1 MKNNPLNLKELLGR
15 TLHYA
20 HVGIVEFTLSLP
32 KFALNKPKWVSL
44 PFSISVNS
52 IYHNPLFAHAS
63 QSKAGTRP
71 SHLSRLFKNLVFV
84 FLFLSFSLVKSQ
96 MPPLNQKILNFV
108 KQNMGKTVDR
118 GECWDLAAVP
128 LYEFKAKWDGSFQ
141 FGKLLDPEKDVIF
154 PGDIIQFFDVVF
166 EYKKDDVLYK
176 ETMGQHTAIVYKV
189 IAKKHY
195 EIAHQNTSEWGR
207 IVQTST
213 INLKDLKVGKIY
225 FYRPQPQ

>member
-1 MKNNPLNLKELLGR
+1 
-15 TLHYA
+15 
-20 HVGIVEFTLSLP
+20 
-32 KFALNKPKWVSL
+32 
-44 PFSISVNS
+44 
-52 IYHNPLFAHAS
+52 
-63 QSKAGTRP
+63 
-71 SHLSRLFKNLVFV
+71 
-84 FLFLSFSLVKSQ
+84 